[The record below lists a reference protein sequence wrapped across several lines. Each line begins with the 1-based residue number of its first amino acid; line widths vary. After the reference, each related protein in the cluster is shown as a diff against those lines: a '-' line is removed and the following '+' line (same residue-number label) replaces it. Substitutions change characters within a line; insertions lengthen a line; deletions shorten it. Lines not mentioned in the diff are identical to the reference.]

1 MMISSRLVSC
11 AVSAA
16 AALVLSAG
24 VAFAQAPAAAAAAA
38 SARPAGAPDVK
49 MVGDWAVR
57 CFPISSPSPC
67 DMYEEMANKDTRQ
80 RILAISV
87 AYVPGVNR
95 NGIVIPVPL
104 EVSIPAGLKLQTSTY
119 TSPMLKYRRCDRNGC
134 YVELAVENNVIE
146 SLARSSGDAGKIVI
160 AADSGKVYNLNFS
173 LKGFSAAHD
182 DMVTKARAKAKTP
195 AAPAAAP
202 ASP

>member
-1 MMISSRLVSC
+1 MMLKTVL
-11 AVSAA
+11 AA
-16 AALVLSAG
+16 TFTGLMTCAAL
-24 VAFAQAPAAAAAAA
+24 AQAPAAAPAAPAA
-38 SARPAGAPDVK
+38 PASNKPEVNT
-49 MVGDWAVR
+49 VQDWAVR
-57 CFPISSPSPC
+57 CFPIQSPSPC
-67 DMYEEMANKDTRQ
+67 DMFQELDNQ
-80 RILAISV
+80 RTGQRVISMSIAFYPSLNRHALVV
-87 AYVPGVNR
+87 A
-95 NGIVIPVPL
+95 VPL